1 MSGQHRVS
9 TAEPVLFLAD
19 GVARTFDYSRRT
31 EAEDWWASTDFLP
44 IVHEH
49 NSKVSGDDSFNRPE
63 LQPLREAYAAGLFAW
78 ILGEQHKVRVKL
90 DKDRFPD
97 FHLDRA
103 GQTLSFELVEAYRPG
118 VRRAAEYREAAKRR
132 AAGLPEEL
140 TEFDPVQDET
150 TLRLRSPRQWKRK
163 RPNTTAMRPIC
174 SSTSISGSSINRRC
188 RWSNSPSWRSHGLQ
202 SFPKSDSCGVQMQSG
217 VRPSLR

>member
-1 MSGQHRVS
+1 M
-9 TAEPVLFLAD
+9 
-19 GVARTFDYSRRT
+19 FDAQRPPD
-31 EAEDWWASTDFLP
+31 EWFKDWWASTDFLP

-49 NSKVSGDDSFNRPE
+49 NSKVSGDDFFNRPE

-97 FHLDRA
+97 FHLDRD

-140 TEFDPVQDET
+140 AEFDPVQDET
-150 TLRLRSPRQWKRK
+150 NASPAIAE
-163 RPNTTAMRPIC
+163 AMEKKASKHYSSAPYLLVYVNFWLFNKPQMSLEQFAELAKPWATKFPEIWLLWGANAIRCSPKPDMIC
-174 SSTSISGSSINRRC
+174 ATS
-188 RWSNSPSWRSHGLQ
+188 L
-202 SFPKSDSCGVQMQSG
+202 PKGMVA
-217 VRPSLR
+217 

>member
-1 MSGQHRVS
+1 M
-9 TAEPVLFLAD
+9 
-19 GVARTFDYSRRT
+19 FDAQRPPD
-31 EAEDWWASTDFLP
+31 EWFKDWWASTDFLP

-49 NSKVSGDDSFNRPE
+49 NSKVSGDDFFSRPE

-97 FHLDRA
+97 FHLDRD

-118 VRRAAEYREAAKRR
+118 IRRVAEYREAAKRR

-140 TEFDPVQDET
+140 AEFDPVQDET
-150 TLRLRSPRQWKRK
+150 NASPAIAEAMEKRK
-163 RPNTTAMRPIC
+163 RPNTTALRPIC
-174 SSTSISGSSINRRC
+174 ASTSISGSSINRRC

-202 SFPKSDSCGVQMQSG
+202 SFPKSGSCGVQMQSG